1 MVIERFCEAM
11 WLEAGLAEA
20 SVASYRR
27 DLQLAERLCAK
38 PLSDFSAVDVQAVL
52 AQLLDLQ
59 RKASSMA
66 RMRVSLRRFFAW
78 MVEER
83 LRADDPTVLL
93 EAVRHE
99 KPLPRSLSE
108 AEVERLLAAP
118 DLATPAGLRD
128 AAMLELLYACGL
140 RVSELCHLTFP
151 DLFLDEG
158 YLRVQGKGSK
168 QRLVPLSDSAIA
180 EVTRYLRDPDR
191 ATPKRGQEDYVF
203 LSRRGQAISRIT
215 VFVMV
220 REAAEMAGVDKK
232 ISPHT
237 FRHSFATALLEGG
250 ANLQAIQLLLGHED
264 VATTEIYTHIDRT
277 KLREQVERYHP
288 RNRRARS

>member
-1 MVIERFCEAM
+1 MIERFCEAM
-11 WLEAGLAEA
+11 WLESGLAEA

-38 PLSDFSAVDVQAVL
+38 PLPDFSAADVQAVL

-59 RKASSMA
+59 RKASSLA

-99 KPLPRSLSE
+99 KPLPRGLSE

-140 RVSELCHLTFP
+140 RVSELVGLP
-151 DLFLDEG
+151 LSAVFLQEAV
-158 YLRVQGKGSK
+158 LRVRGKGDK
-168 QRLVPLSDSAIA
+168 VRLVPMG
-180 EVTRYLRDPDR
+180 E
-191 ATPKRGQEDYVF
+191 Q
-203 LSRRGQAISRIT
+203 
-215 VFVMV
+215 
-220 REAAEMAGVDKK
+220 AAEMVARYCREARPLLLEGRVSDVLFIAARGGAMNRRTFWKL
-232 ISPHT
+232 IHDYAIAVGIRTAVSPHT
-237 FRHSFATALLEGG
+237 LRHAFATHLVNHG
-250 ANLQAIQLLLGHED
+250 ADLRVVQMLLGHSNLS
-264 VATTEIYTHIDRT
+264 TTQIYTHVAEARLA
-277 KLREQVERYHP
+277 KVFAAHHP
-288 RNRRARS
+288 RA

>member
-38 PLSDFSAVDVQAVL
+38 PLPDFSAADVQAVL
-52 AQLLDLQ
+52 ARLLDLQ
-59 RKASSMA
+59 RKASSLA

-140 RVSELCHLTFP
+140 RVSELVGLP
-151 DLFLDEG
+151 LSAVFLQEAV
-158 YLRVQGKGSK
+158 LRVRGKGDK
-168 QRLVPLSDSAIA
+168 VRLVPMG
-180 EVTRYLRDPDR
+180 E
-191 ATPKRGQEDYVF
+191 Q
-203 LSRRGQAISRIT
+203 
-215 VFVMV
+215 
-220 REAAEMAGVDKK
+220 AAEMVERYCREARPQLLEGRVSDVLFIAARGGAMNRRTFWKL
-232 ISPHT
+232 IHDYAIAVGIRTAVSPHT
-237 FRHSFATALLEGG
+237 LRHAFATHLVNHG
-250 ANLQAIQLLLGHED
+250 ADLRVVQMLLGHSSLS
-264 VATTEIYTHIDRT
+264 TTQIYTHIAEAR
-277 KLREQVERYHP
+277 LASIFAAHHP
-288 RNRRARS
+288 RA

>member
-27 DLQLAERLCAK
+27 DLQLAEQLCAK
-38 PLSDFSAVDVQAVL
+38 PLPDFSAADVQAVL

-59 RKASSMA
+59 RKASSLA

-140 RVSELCHLTFP
+140 RVSELVGLP
-151 DLFLDEG
+151 LSAVFLQEAV
-158 YLRVQGKGSK
+158 LRVRGKGDK
-168 QRLVPLSDSAIA
+168 VRLVPMG
-180 EVTRYLRDPDR
+180 E
-191 ATPKRGQEDYVF
+191 Q
-203 LSRRGQAISRIT
+203 
-215 VFVMV
+215 
-220 REAAEMAGVDKK
+220 AAEMIERYCREARPLLLEGRVSDVLFIAARGGAMNRRTFWKL
-232 ISPHT
+232 IHDYAIAVGIRTAVSPHT
-237 FRHSFATALLEGG
+237 LRHAFATHLVNHG
-250 ANLQAIQLLLGHED
+250 ADLRVVQMLLGHSNLS
-264 VATTEIYTHIDRT
+264 TTQIYTHVAEARLA
-277 KLREQVERYHP
+277 KVFAAHHP
-288 RNRRARS
+288 RA

>member
-38 PLSDFSAVDVQAVL
+38 PLPDFSAADVQAVL
-52 AQLLDLQ
+52 ARLLDLQ

-140 RVSELCHLTFP
+140 RVSELVGLP
-151 DLFLDEG
+151 LSAVFLQEAV
-158 YLRVQGKGSK
+158 LRVRGKGDK
-168 QRLVPLSDSAIA
+168 VRLVPMG
-180 EVTRYLRDPDR
+180 E
-191 ATPKRGQEDYVF
+191 Q
-203 LSRRGQAISRIT
+203 
-215 VFVMV
+215 
-220 REAAEMAGVDKK
+220 AAEMVERYCREARPLLLEGRVSDVLFIAARGGAMNRRTFWKL
-232 ISPHT
+232 IHDYAIAVGIRTAVSPHT
-237 FRHSFATALLEGG
+237 LRHAFATHLVNHG
-250 ANLQAIQLLLGHED
+250 ADLRVVQMLLGHSNLS
-264 VATTEIYTHIDRT
+264 TTQIYTHVAEARLA
-277 KLREQVERYHP
+277 KVFAAHHP
-288 RNRRARS
+288 RA

>member
-1 MVIERFCEAM
+1 VVIERFCEAM

-27 DLQLAERLCAK
+27 DLQLAERLCVK
-38 PLSDFSAVDVQAVL
+38 PLPDFSAADVQAVL

-140 RVSELCHLTFP
+140 RVSELVGLP
-151 DLFLDEG
+151 LSAVFLQEAV
-158 YLRVQGKGSK
+158 LRVRGKGDK
-168 QRLVPLSDSAIA
+168 VRLVPMG
-180 EVTRYLRDPDR
+180 E
-191 ATPKRGQEDYVF
+191 Q
-203 LSRRGQAISRIT
+203 
-215 VFVMV
+215 
-220 REAAEMAGVDKK
+220 AAEMVERYCREARPLLLEGRVSDVLFIAARGGAMNRRTFWKL
-232 ISPHT
+232 IHDYAIAVGIRTAVSPHT
-237 FRHSFATALLEGG
+237 LRHAFATHLVNHG
-250 ANLQAIQLLLGHED
+250 ADLRVVQMLLGHSNLS
-264 VATTEIYTHIDRT
+264 TTQIYTHVAEARLA
-277 KLREQVERYHP
+277 KVFAAHHP
-288 RNRRARS
+288 RA

>member
-1 MVIERFCEAM
+1 MIEHFCEAM

-38 PLSDFSAVDVQAVL
+38 PLSDFSAADVQAVL

-59 RKASSMA
+59 RKPSSLA

-83 LRADDPTVLL
+83 LRADDPTVLV

-140 RVSELCHLTFP
+140 RVSELVGLP
-151 DLFLDEG
+151 LSAVFLQEAV
-158 YLRVQGKGSK
+158 LRVRGKGDK
-168 QRLVPLSDSAIA
+168 VRLVPMG
-180 EVTRYLRDPDR
+180 E
-191 ATPKRGQEDYVF
+191 Q
-203 LSRRGQAISRIT
+203 
-215 VFVMV
+215 
-220 REAAEMAGVDKK
+220 AAEMVERYCREARPQLLEGRVSDVLVIAARGGAMNRRTFWKL
-232 ISPHT
+232 IHDYAIAVGIRTAVSPHT
-237 FRHSFATALLEGG
+237 LRHAFATHLVNHG
-250 ANLQAIQLLLGHED
+250 ADLRVVQMLLGHSNLS
-264 VATTEIYTHIDRT
+264 TTQIYTHVAEARLA
-277 KLREQVERYHP
+277 KVFAAHHP
-288 RNRRARS
+288 RA

>member
-38 PLSDFSAVDVQAVL
+38 PLPDFSAADVQAVL

-140 RVSELCHLTFP
+140 RVSELVGLP
-151 DLFLDEG
+151 LSAAFLQEAV
-158 YLRVQGKGSK
+158 LRVRGKGDK
-168 QRLVPLSDSAIA
+168 VRLVPMGEQAAKMVERYCREARPLLLEGRVSDVLFIAARGGAMNRRTFWKLIHDYAIA
-180 EVTRYLRDPDR
+180 VGIRT
-191 ATPKRGQEDYVF
+191 AV
-203 LSRRGQAISRIT
+203 
-215 VFVMV
+215 
-220 REAAEMAGVDKK
+220 
-232 ISPHT
+232 SPHT
-237 FRHSFATALLEGG
+237 LRHAFATHLVNHG
-250 ANLQAIQLLLGHED
+250 ADLRVVQMLLGHSNLS
-264 VATTEIYTHIDRT
+264 TTQIYTHVAEARLA
-277 KLREQVERYHP
+277 KVFAAHHP
-288 RNRRARS
+288 RA

>member
-1 MVIERFCEAM
+1 VVIERFCEAM

-38 PLSDFSAVDVQAVL
+38 PLSDFSAADVQAVL

-59 RKASSMA
+59 RKASSLA

-140 RVSELCHLTFP
+140 RVSELVGLP
-151 DLFLDEG
+151 LSAAFLQEAV
-158 YLRVQGKGSK
+158 LRVRGKGDK
-168 QRLVPLSDSAIA
+168 VRLVPMGEQAAKMVERYCREARPLLLEGRVSDVLFIAARGGAMNRRTFWKLIHDYAIA
-180 EVTRYLRDPDR
+180 VGIRT
-191 ATPKRGQEDYVF
+191 AV
-203 LSRRGQAISRIT
+203 
-215 VFVMV
+215 
-220 REAAEMAGVDKK
+220 
-232 ISPHT
+232 SPHT
-237 FRHSFATALLEGG
+237 LRHAFATHLVNHG
-250 ANLQAIQLLLGHED
+250 ADLRVVQMLLGHSNLS
-264 VATTEIYTHIDRT
+264 TTQIYTHVAEARLA
-277 KLREQVERYHP
+277 KVFAAHHP
-288 RNRRARS
+288 RA

>member
-1 MVIERFCEAM
+1 MIERFCEAM

-38 PLSDFSAVDVQAVL
+38 PLPDFSAADVQAVL

-59 RKASSMA
+59 RKASSLA

-118 DLATPAGLRD
+118 ALATPAGLRD

-140 RVSELCHLTFP
+140 RVSELVGLP
-151 DLFLDEG
+151 LSAVFLQEAV
-158 YLRVQGKGSK
+158 LRVRGKGDK
-168 QRLVPLSDSAIA
+168 VRLVPMG
-180 EVTRYLRDPDR
+180 E
-191 ATPKRGQEDYVF
+191 Q
-203 LSRRGQAISRIT
+203 
-215 VFVMV
+215 
-220 REAAEMAGVDKK
+220 AAEMVERYCREARPLLLEGRVSDVLFIAARGGAMNRRTFWKL
-232 ISPHT
+232 IHDYAIAVGIRTAVSPHT
-237 FRHSFATALLEGG
+237 LRHAFATHLVNHG
-250 ANLQAIQLLLGHED
+250 ADLRVVQMLLGHSNLS
-264 VATTEIYTHIDRT
+264 TTQIYTHVAEARLA
-277 KLREQVERYHP
+277 KVFAAHHP
-288 RNRRARS
+288 RA

>member
-1 MVIERFCEAM
+1 MIERFCEAM

-38 PLSDFSAVDVQAVL
+38 PLPDFSAADVQAVL

-140 RVSELCHLTFP
+140 RVSELVGLP
-151 DLFLDEG
+151 LSAVFLQEAV
-158 YLRVQGKGSK
+158 LRVRGKGDK
-168 QRLVPLSDSAIA
+168 VRLVPMG
-180 EVTRYLRDPDR
+180 E
-191 ATPKRGQEDYVF
+191 Q
-203 LSRRGQAISRIT
+203 
-215 VFVMV
+215 
-220 REAAEMAGVDKK
+220 AAEMVERYCREARPQLLKGRVSDVLFIAARGGAMNRRTFWKL
-232 ISPHT
+232 IHDYAIAVGIRTAVSPHT
-237 FRHSFATALLEGG
+237 LRHAFATHLVNHG
-250 ANLQAIQLLLGHED
+250 ADLRVVQMLLGHSNLS
-264 VATTEIYTHIDRT
+264 TTQIYTHVAEARLA
-277 KLREQVERYHP
+277 KVFAAHHP
-288 RNRRARS
+288 RA

>member
-11 WLEAGLAEA
+11 CLEAGLTEA

-38 PLSDFSAVDVQAVL
+38 PLPDFSAADVQAVL

-59 RKASSMA
+59 RKASSLA

-140 RVSELCHLTFP
+140 RVSELVGLP
-151 DLFLDEG
+151 LSAAFLQEAV
-158 YLRVQGKGSK
+158 LRVRGKGDK
-168 QRLVPLSDSAIA
+168 VRLVPMG
-180 EVTRYLRDPDR
+180 E
-191 ATPKRGQEDYVF
+191 Q
-203 LSRRGQAISRIT
+203 
-215 VFVMV
+215 
-220 REAAEMAGVDKK
+220 AAEMVERYCREARPLLLEGRVSDVLFIAARGGAMNRRTFWKL
-232 ISPHT
+232 IHDYAIAVGIRTAVSPHT
-237 FRHSFATALLEGG
+237 LRHAFATHLVNHG
-250 ANLQAIQLLLGHED
+250 ADLRVVQMLLGHSNLS
-264 VATTEIYTHIDRT
+264 TTQIYTHVAEARLA
-277 KLREQVERYHP
+277 KVFAAHHP
-288 RNRRARS
+288 RA

>member
-38 PLSDFSAVDVQAVL
+38 PLSDFSAADVQAVL

-59 RKASSMA
+59 RKASSLA

-140 RVSELCHLTFP
+140 RVSELVGLP
-151 DLFLDEG
+151 LSAVFLQEAV
-158 YLRVQGKGSK
+158 LRVRGKGDK
-168 QRLVPLSDSAIA
+168 VRLVPMG
-180 EVTRYLRDPDR
+180 E
-191 ATPKRGQEDYVF
+191 Q
-203 LSRRGQAISRIT
+203 
-215 VFVMV
+215 
-220 REAAEMAGVDKK
+220 AAEMVARYCREARPLLLEGRVSDVLFIAARGGAMNRRTFWKL
-232 ISPHT
+232 IHDYAIAVGIRTAVSPHT
-237 FRHSFATALLEGG
+237 LRHAFATHLVNHG
-250 ANLQAIQLLLGHED
+250 ADLRVVQMLLGHSNLS
-264 VATTEIYTHIDRT
+264 TTQIYTHVAEARLA
-277 KLREQVERYHP
+277 KVFAAHHP
-288 RNRRARS
+288 RA

>member
-1 MVIERFCEAM
+1 MIERFCEAM

-38 PLSDFSAVDVQAVL
+38 PLPDFSAADVQAVL

-59 RKASSMA
+59 RKPSSLA

-140 RVSELCHLTFP
+140 RVSELVGLP
-151 DLFLDEG
+151 LSAVFLQEAV
-158 YLRVQGKGSK
+158 LRVRGKGDK
-168 QRLVPLSDSAIA
+168 VRLVPMG
-180 EVTRYLRDPDR
+180 E
-191 ATPKRGQEDYVF
+191 Q
-203 LSRRGQAISRIT
+203 
-215 VFVMV
+215 
-220 REAAEMAGVDKK
+220 AAEMVARYCREARPQLLEGRVSDVLFISARGGAMNRRTFWKL
-232 ISPHT
+232 IHDYAIAVGIRTAVSPHT
-237 FRHSFATALLEGG
+237 LRHAFATHLVNHG
-250 ANLQAIQLLLGHED
+250 ADLRVVQMLLGHSNLS
-264 VATTEIYTHIDRT
+264 TTQIYTHVAEARLA
-277 KLREQVERYHP
+277 KVFAAHHP
-288 RNRRARS
+288 RA

>member
-38 PLSDFSAVDVQAVL
+38 PLSDFSAADVQAVL

-59 RKASSMA
+59 RKASSLA

-99 KPLPRSLSE
+99 KPLPRGLSE

-140 RVSELCHLTFP
+140 RVSELVGLP
-151 DLFLDEG
+151 LSAAFLQEAV
-158 YLRVQGKGSK
+158 LRVRGKGDK
-168 QRLVPLSDSAIA
+168 VRLVPMG
-180 EVTRYLRDPDR
+180 E
-191 ATPKRGQEDYVF
+191 Q
-203 LSRRGQAISRIT
+203 
-215 VFVMV
+215 
-220 REAAEMAGVDKK
+220 AAEMVERYCREARPLLLEGRVSDVLFIAARGGAMNRRTFWKL
-232 ISPHT
+232 IHDYAIAVGIRTAVSPHT
-237 FRHSFATALLEGG
+237 LRHAFATHLVNHG
-250 ANLQAIQLLLGHED
+250 ADLRVVQMLLGHSNLS
-264 VATTEIYTHIDRT
+264 TTQIYTHVAEARLA
-277 KLREQVERYHP
+277 KVFAAHHP
-288 RNRRARS
+288 RA

>member
-38 PLSDFSAVDVQAVL
+38 PLSDFSAADVQAVL

-99 KPLPRSLSE
+99 KPLPRGLSE

-140 RVSELCHLTFP
+140 RVSELVGLP
-151 DLFLDEG
+151 LSAAFLQEVV
-158 YLRVQGKGSK
+158 LRVRGKGDK
-168 QRLVPLSDSAIA
+168 VRLVPMG
-180 EVTRYLRDPDR
+180 E
-191 ATPKRGQEDYVF
+191 Q
-203 LSRRGQAISRIT
+203 
-215 VFVMV
+215 
-220 REAAEMAGVDKK
+220 AAEMVERYCREARPLLLEGRVSDVLFIAARGGAMNRRTFWKL
-232 ISPHT
+232 IHDYAIAVGIRTAVSPHT
-237 FRHSFATALLEGG
+237 LRHAFATHLVNHG
-250 ANLQAIQLLLGHED
+250 ADLRVVQMLLGHSNLS
-264 VATTEIYTHIDRT
+264 TTQIYTHVAEARLA
-277 KLREQVERYHP
+277 KVFAAHHP
-288 RNRRARS
+288 RA

>member
-1 MVIERFCEAM
+1 M

-38 PLSDFSAVDVQAVL
+38 PLPDFSAADVQAVL

-59 RKASSMA
+59 RKASSLA

-140 RVSELCHLTFP
+140 RVSELVGLP
-151 DLFLDEG
+151 LSAVFLQEAV
-158 YLRVQGKGSK
+158 LRVRGKGDK
-168 QRLVPLSDSAIA
+168 VRLVPMG
-180 EVTRYLRDPDR
+180 E
-191 ATPKRGQEDYVF
+191 Q
-203 LSRRGQAISRIT
+203 
-215 VFVMV
+215 
-220 REAAEMAGVDKK
+220 AAEMVERYCREARPLLLEGRVSDVLFIAARGGAMNRRTFWKL
-232 ISPHT
+232 IHDYAIAVGIRTAVSPHT
-237 FRHSFATALLEGG
+237 LRHAFATHLVNHG
-250 ANLQAIQLLLGHED
+250 ADLRVVQMLLGHSNLS
-264 VATTEIYTHIDRT
+264 TTQIYTHVAEARLA
-277 KLREQVERYHP
+277 KVFAAHHP
-288 RNRRARS
+288 RA

>member
-38 PLSDFSAVDVQAVL
+38 PLSDFSAADVQAVL

-59 RKASSMA
+59 RKASSLA

-83 LRADDPTVLL
+83 LRADDPTILL

-140 RVSELCHLTFP
+140 RVSELVGLP
-151 DLFLDEG
+151 LSAAFLQEAV
-158 YLRVQGKGSK
+158 LRVRGKGDK
-168 QRLVPLSDSAIA
+168 VRLVPMG
-180 EVTRYLRDPDR
+180 E
-191 ATPKRGQEDYVF
+191 Q
-203 LSRRGQAISRIT
+203 
-215 VFVMV
+215 
-220 REAAEMAGVDKK
+220 AAEMVERYCREARPQLLEGRVSDVLFIAARGGAMNRRTFWKL
-232 ISPHT
+232 IHDYAIAVGIRTAVSPHT
-237 FRHSFATALLEGG
+237 LRHAFATHLVNHG
-250 ANLQAIQLLLGHED
+250 ADLRVVQMLLGHSNLS
-264 VATTEIYTHIDRT
+264 TTQIYTHVAEARLA
-277 KLREQVERYHP
+277 KVFAAHHP
-288 RNRRARS
+288 RA

>member
-1 MVIERFCEAM
+1 MIERFCEAM

-27 DLQLAERLCAK
+27 DLQLAEQLCAK
-38 PLSDFSAVDVQAVL
+38 PLSDFSAADVQAVL

-140 RVSELCHLTFP
+140 RVSELVGLP
-151 DLFLDEG
+151 LSAAFLQEAV
-158 YLRVQGKGSK
+158 LRVRGKGDK
-168 QRLVPLSDSAIA
+168 VRLVPMG
-180 EVTRYLRDPDR
+180 E
-191 ATPKRGQEDYVF
+191 Q
-203 LSRRGQAISRIT
+203 
-215 VFVMV
+215 
-220 REAAEMAGVDKK
+220 AAEMVERYCREARPLLLEGRVSDVLFIAARGGAMNRRTFWKL
-232 ISPHT
+232 IHDYAIAVGIRTAVSPHT
-237 FRHSFATALLEGG
+237 LRHAFATHLVNHG
-250 ANLQAIQLLLGHED
+250 ADLRVVQMLLGHSNLS
-264 VATTEIYTHIDRT
+264 TTQIYTHVAEARLA
-277 KLREQVERYHP
+277 KVFAAHHP
-288 RNRRARS
+288 RA

>member
-1 MVIERFCEAM
+1 MIERFCEAM

-38 PLSDFSAVDVQAVL
+38 PLPDFSAADVQAVL
-52 AQLLDLQ
+52 ARLLDLQ
-59 RKASSMA
+59 RKASSLA

-140 RVSELCHLTFP
+140 RVSELVGLP
-151 DLFLDEG
+151 LSAVFLQEAV
-158 YLRVQGKGSK
+158 LRVRGKGDK
-168 QRLVPLSDSAIA
+168 VRLVPMG
-180 EVTRYLRDPDR
+180 E
-191 ATPKRGQEDYVF
+191 Q
-203 LSRRGQAISRIT
+203 
-215 VFVMV
+215 
-220 REAAEMAGVDKK
+220 AAEMVERYCREARPQLLKGRVSDVLFIAARGGAMNRRTFWKL
-232 ISPHT
+232 IHDYAIAVGIRTAVSPHT
-237 FRHSFATALLEGG
+237 LRHAFATHLVNHG
-250 ANLQAIQLLLGHED
+250 ADLRVVQMLLGHSNLS
-264 VATTEIYTHIDRT
+264 TTQIYTHVAEARLA
-277 KLREQVERYHP
+277 KVFAAHHP
-288 RNRRARS
+288 RA

>member
-1 MVIERFCEAM
+1 MIERFCEAM

-38 PLSDFSAVDVQAVL
+38 PLPDFSAADVQAVL

-59 RKASSMA
+59 RKASSLA

-99 KPLPRSLSE
+99 KPLPRGLSE

-140 RVSELCHLTFP
+140 RVSELVGLP
-151 DLFLDEG
+151 LSAAFLQEAV
-158 YLRVQGKGSK
+158 LRVRGKGDK
-168 QRLVPLSDSAIA
+168 VRLVPMG
-180 EVTRYLRDPDR
+180 E
-191 ATPKRGQEDYVF
+191 Q
-203 LSRRGQAISRIT
+203 
-215 VFVMV
+215 
-220 REAAEMAGVDKK
+220 AAEMVERYCREARPLLLEGRVSDVLFIAARGGAMNRRTFWKL
-232 ISPHT
+232 IHDYAIAVGIRTAVSPHT
-237 FRHSFATALLEGG
+237 LRHAFATHLVNHG
-250 ANLQAIQLLLGHED
+250 ADLRVVQMLLGHSNLS
-264 VATTEIYTHIDRT
+264 TTQIYTHVAEARLA
-277 KLREQVERYHP
+277 KVFAAHHP
-288 RNRRARS
+288 RA

>member
-1 MVIERFCEAM
+1 MVIEHFCEAM

-38 PLSDFSAVDVQAVL
+38 PLPDFSAADVQAVL

-140 RVSELCHLTFP
+140 RVSELVGLP
-151 DLFLDEG
+151 LSAVFLQEAV
-158 YLRVQGKGSK
+158 LRVRGKGDK
-168 QRLVPLSDSAIA
+168 VRLVPMG
-180 EVTRYLRDPDR
+180 E
-191 ATPKRGQEDYVF
+191 Q
-203 LSRRGQAISRIT
+203 
-215 VFVMV
+215 
-220 REAAEMAGVDKK
+220 AAEMVERYCREARPLLLEGRVSDVLFIAARGGAMNRRTFWKL
-232 ISPHT
+232 IHDYAIAVGIRTAVSPHT
-237 FRHSFATALLEGG
+237 LRHAFATHLVNHG
-250 ANLQAIQLLLGHED
+250 ADLRVVQMLLGHSNLS
-264 VATTEIYTHIDRT
+264 TTQIYTHVAEARLA
-277 KLREQVERYHP
+277 KVFAAHHP
-288 RNRRARS
+288 RA

>member
-38 PLSDFSAVDVQAVL
+38 PLPDFSAADVQAVL

-59 RKASSMA
+59 RKPSSLA
-66 RMRVSLRRFFAW
+66 RMRASLRRFFGW

-140 RVSELCHLTFP
+140 RVSELVGLP
-151 DLFLDEG
+151 LSAVFLQEAV
-158 YLRVQGKGSK
+158 LRVRGKGDK
-168 QRLVPLSDSAIA
+168 VRLVPMG
-180 EVTRYLRDPDR
+180 E
-191 ATPKRGQEDYVF
+191 Q
-203 LSRRGQAISRIT
+203 
-215 VFVMV
+215 
-220 REAAEMAGVDKK
+220 AAEMVERYCREARPLLLEGRVSDVLFIAARGGAMNRRTFWKL
-232 ISPHT
+232 IHDYAIAVGIRTAVSPHT
-237 FRHSFATALLEGG
+237 LRHAFATHLVNHG
-250 ANLQAIQLLLGHED
+250 ADLRVVQMLLGHSNLS
-264 VATTEIYTHIDRT
+264 TTQIYTHVAEARLA
-277 KLREQVERYHP
+277 KVFAAHHP
-288 RNRRARS
+288 RA

>member
-1 MVIERFCEAM
+1 MIERFCEAM

-38 PLSDFSAVDVQAVL
+38 PLPDFSAADVQAVL

-59 RKASSMA
+59 RKASSLA

-140 RVSELCHLTFP
+140 RVSELVGLP
-151 DLFLDEG
+151 LSAVFLQEAV
-158 YLRVQGKGSK
+158 LRVRGKGDK
-168 QRLVPLSDSAIA
+168 VRLVPMG
-180 EVTRYLRDPDR
+180 E
-191 ATPKRGQEDYVF
+191 Q
-203 LSRRGQAISRIT
+203 
-215 VFVMV
+215 
-220 REAAEMAGVDKK
+220 AAEMVERYCREARPLLLEGRMSDVLFIAARGGAMNRRTFWKLIHDYA
-232 ISPHT
+232 IAVGIRTAVSPHT
-237 FRHSFATALLEGG
+237 LRHAFATHLVNHG
-250 ANLQAIQLLLGHED
+250 ADLRVVQMLLGHSNLS
-264 VATTEIYTHIDRT
+264 TTQIYTHVAEARLA
-277 KLREQVERYHP
+277 KVFAAHHP
-288 RNRRARS
+288 RA

>member
-1 MVIERFCEAM
+1 MIERFCEAM
-11 WLEAGLAEA
+11 LLEAGLAEA
-20 SVASYRR
+20 SV
-27 DLQLAERLCAK
+27 QLAERLCAK
-38 PLSDFSAVDVQAVL
+38 PLSDFSAADVQAVL

-140 RVSELCHLTFP
+140 RVSELVGLP
-151 DLFLDEG
+151 LSAAFLQEAV
-158 YLRVQGKGSK
+158 LRVRGKGDK
-168 QRLVPLSDSAIA
+168 VRLVPMG
-180 EVTRYLRDPDR
+180 E
-191 ATPKRGQEDYVF
+191 Q
-203 LSRRGQAISRIT
+203 
-215 VFVMV
+215 
-220 REAAEMAGVDKK
+220 AAEMVERYCREARPLLLEGRVSDVLFIAARGGAMNRRTFWKL
-232 ISPHT
+232 IHDYAIAVGIRTAVSPHT
-237 FRHSFATALLEGG
+237 LRHAFATHLVNHG
-250 ANLQAIQLLLGHED
+250 ADLRVVQMLLGHSNLS
-264 VATTEIYTHIDRT
+264 TTQIYTHVAEARLA
-277 KLREQVERYHP
+277 KVFAAHHP
-288 RNRRARS
+288 RA

>member
-1 MVIERFCEAM
+1 MIERFCEAM

-38 PLSDFSAVDVQAVL
+38 PLPDFSAADVQAVL

-59 RKASSMA
+59 RKASSLA

-140 RVSELCHLTFP
+140 RVSELVGLP
-151 DLFLDEG
+151 LSAAFLQEAV
-158 YLRVQGKGSK
+158 LRVRGKGDK
-168 QRLVPLSDSAIA
+168 VRLVPMGEQAAKMVERYCREARPLLLEGRVSDVLFIAARGGAMNRRTFWKLIHDYAIA
-180 EVTRYLRDPDR
+180 VGIRT
-191 ATPKRGQEDYVF
+191 AV
-203 LSRRGQAISRIT
+203 
-215 VFVMV
+215 
-220 REAAEMAGVDKK
+220 
-232 ISPHT
+232 SPHT
-237 FRHSFATALLEGG
+237 LRHAFATHLVNHG
-250 ANLQAIQLLLGHED
+250 ADLRVVQMLLGHSNLS
-264 VATTEIYTHIDRT
+264 TTQIYTHVAEARLA
-277 KLREQVERYHP
+277 KVFAAHHP
-288 RNRRARS
+288 RA

>member
-1 MVIERFCEAM
+1 MIERFCEAM

-27 DLQLAERLCAK
+27 DLQLAERLCVK
-38 PLSDFSAVDVQAVL
+38 PLPDFSAADVQAVL

-140 RVSELCHLTFP
+140 RVSELVGLP
-151 DLFLDEG
+151 LSAVFLQEAV
-158 YLRVQGKGSK
+158 LRVRGKGDK
-168 QRLVPLSDSAIA
+168 VRLVPMG
-180 EVTRYLRDPDR
+180 E
-191 ATPKRGQEDYVF
+191 Q
-203 LSRRGQAISRIT
+203 
-215 VFVMV
+215 
-220 REAAEMAGVDKK
+220 AAEMVERYCREARPLLLEGRVSDVLFIAARGGAMNRRTFWKL
-232 ISPHT
+232 IHDYAIAVGIRTAVSPHT
-237 FRHSFATALLEGG
+237 LRHAFATHLVNHG
-250 ANLQAIQLLLGHED
+250 ADLRVVQMLLGHSNLS
-264 VATTEIYTHIDRT
+264 TTQIYTHVAEARLA
-277 KLREQVERYHP
+277 KVFAAHHP
-288 RNRRARS
+288 RA

>member
-1 MVIERFCEAM
+1 MIERFCEAM

-38 PLSDFSAVDVQAVL
+38 PLSDFSAADVQAVL

-140 RVSELCHLTFP
+140 RVSELVGLP
-151 DLFLDEG
+151 LSAVFLQEAV
-158 YLRVQGKGSK
+158 LRVRGKGDK
-168 QRLVPLSDSAIA
+168 VRLVPMG
-180 EVTRYLRDPDR
+180 E
-191 ATPKRGQEDYVF
+191 Q
-203 LSRRGQAISRIT
+203 
-215 VFVMV
+215 
-220 REAAEMAGVDKK
+220 AAEMVERYCREARPLLLEGRVSDVLFIAARGGAMNRRPFWKL
-232 ISPHT
+232 IHDYAIAVGIRTAVSPHT
-237 FRHSFATALLEGG
+237 LRHAFATHLVNHG
-250 ANLQAIQLLLGHED
+250 ADLRVVQMLLGHSNLS
-264 VATTEIYTHIDRT
+264 TTQIYTHVAEARLA
-277 KLREQVERYHP
+277 KVFAAHHP
-288 RNRRARS
+288 RA

>member
-1 MVIERFCEAM
+1 MIERFCEAM

-38 PLSDFSAVDVQAVL
+38 PLPDFSAADVQAVL

-59 RKASSMA
+59 RKASSLA

-140 RVSELCHLTFP
+140 RVSELVGLP
-151 DLFLDEG
+151 LSAVFLQEAV
-158 YLRVQGKGSK
+158 LRVRGKGDK
-168 QRLVPLSDSAIA
+168 VRLVPMG
-180 EVTRYLRDPDR
+180 E
-191 ATPKRGQEDYVF
+191 Q
-203 LSRRGQAISRIT
+203 
-215 VFVMV
+215 
-220 REAAEMAGVDKK
+220 AAEMVARYCREARPLLLEGRVSDVLFISARGGAMNRRTFWKL
-232 ISPHT
+232 IHDYAIAVGIRTAVSPHT
-237 FRHSFATALLEGG
+237 LRHAFATHLVNHG
-250 ANLQAIQLLLGHED
+250 ADLRVVQMLLGHSNLS
-264 VATTEIYTHIDRT
+264 TTQIYTHVAEARLA
-277 KLREQVERYHP
+277 KVFAAHHP
-288 RNRRARS
+288 RA

>member
-1 MVIERFCEAM
+1 MIERFCEAM

-38 PLSDFSAVDVQAVL
+38 PLPDFSAADVQAVL
-52 AQLLDLQ
+52 ARLLDLQ
-59 RKASSMA
+59 RKASSLA

-140 RVSELCHLTFP
+140 RVSELVGLP
-151 DLFLDEG
+151 LSAVFLQEAV
-158 YLRVQGKGSK
+158 LRVRGKGDK
-168 QRLVPLSDSAIA
+168 VRLVPMG
-180 EVTRYLRDPDR
+180 E
-191 ATPKRGQEDYVF
+191 Q
-203 LSRRGQAISRIT
+203 
-215 VFVMV
+215 
-220 REAAEMAGVDKK
+220 AAEMVERYCREARPQLLEGRVSDVLFIAARGGAMNRRTFWKL
-232 ISPHT
+232 IHDYAIAVGIRTAVSPHT
-237 FRHSFATALLEGG
+237 LRHAFATHLVNHG
-250 ANLQAIQLLLGHED
+250 ADLRVVQMLLGHSNLS
-264 VATTEIYTHIDRT
+264 TTQIYTHVAEARLA
-277 KLREQVERYHP
+277 KVFAAHHP
-288 RNRRARS
+288 RA

>member
-99 KPLPRSLSE
+99 KPLPRGLSE

-140 RVSELCHLTFP
+140 RVSELVGLP
-151 DLFLDEG
+151 LSAVFLQEAV
-158 YLRVQGKGSK
+158 LRVRGKGDK
-168 QRLVPLSDSAIA
+168 VRLVPMG
-180 EVTRYLRDPDR
+180 E
-191 ATPKRGQEDYVF
+191 Q
-203 LSRRGQAISRIT
+203 
-215 VFVMV
+215 
-220 REAAEMAGVDKK
+220 AAEMVERYCREARPLLLEGRVSDVLFIAARGGAMNRRTFWKL
-232 ISPHT
+232 IHDYAIAVGIRTAVSPHT
-237 FRHSFATALLEGG
+237 LRHAFATHLVNHG
-250 ANLQAIQLLLGHED
+250 ADLRVVQMLLGHSNLS
-264 VATTEIYTHIDRT
+264 TTQIYTHVAEARLA
-277 KLREQVERYHP
+277 KVFAAHHP
-288 RNRRARS
+288 RA

>member
-38 PLSDFSAVDVQAVL
+38 PLPDFSAADVQAVL
-52 AQLLDLQ
+52 ARLLDLQ
-59 RKASSMA
+59 RKASSLA

-140 RVSELCHLTFP
+140 RVSELVGLP
-151 DLFLDEG
+151 LSAVFLQEAV
-158 YLRVQGKGSK
+158 LRVRGKGDK
-168 QRLVPLSDSAIA
+168 VRLVPMG
-180 EVTRYLRDPDR
+180 E
-191 ATPKRGQEDYVF
+191 Q
-203 LSRRGQAISRIT
+203 
-215 VFVMV
+215 
-220 REAAEMAGVDKK
+220 AAEMVERYCREARPQLLKGRVSDVLFIAARGGAMNRRTFWKL
-232 ISPHT
+232 IHDYAIAVGIRTAVSPHT
-237 FRHSFATALLEGG
+237 LRHAFATHLVNHG
-250 ANLQAIQLLLGHED
+250 ADLRVVQMLLGHSNLS
-264 VATTEIYTHIDRT
+264 TTQIYTHVAEARLA
-277 KLREQVERYHP
+277 KVFAAHHP
-288 RNRRARS
+288 RA

>member
-1 MVIERFCEAM
+1 MIERFCEAM
-11 WLEAGLAEA
+11 LLEAGLAEA

-27 DLQLAERLCAK
+27 DLQLAERLCEK
-38 PLSDFSAVDVQAVL
+38 PLPGFSTADVQAVL

-59 RKASSMA
+59 RKASSLA

-140 RVSELCHLTFP
+140 RVSELVGLP
-151 DLFLDEG
+151 LSAVFLQEAV
-158 YLRVQGKGSK
+158 LRVRGKGDK
-168 QRLVPLSDSAIA
+168 VRLVPMG
-180 EVTRYLRDPDR
+180 E
-191 ATPKRGQEDYVF
+191 Q
-203 LSRRGQAISRIT
+203 
-215 VFVMV
+215 
-220 REAAEMAGVDKK
+220 AAEMVARYCREARPLLLEGRVSDVLFIAARGGAMNRRTFWKL
-232 ISPHT
+232 IHDYAIAVGIRTAVSPHT
-237 FRHSFATALLEGG
+237 LRHAFATHLVNHG
-250 ANLQAIQLLLGHED
+250 ADLRVVQMLLGHSNLS
-264 VATTEIYTHIDRT
+264 TTQIYTHVAEARLA
-277 KLREQVERYHP
+277 KVFAAHHP
-288 RNRRARS
+288 RA

>member
-38 PLSDFSAVDVQAVL
+38 PLPDFSAADVQAVL

-99 KPLPRSLSE
+99 KPLPRGLSE

-140 RVSELCHLTFP
+140 RVSELVGLP
-151 DLFLDEG
+151 LSAVFLQEAV
-158 YLRVQGKGSK
+158 LRVRGKGDK
-168 QRLVPLSDSAIA
+168 VRLVPMG
-180 EVTRYLRDPDR
+180 E
-191 ATPKRGQEDYVF
+191 Q
-203 LSRRGQAISRIT
+203 
-215 VFVMV
+215 
-220 REAAEMAGVDKK
+220 AAEMVERYCREARPLLLEGRVSDVLFIAARGGAMNRRTFWKL
-232 ISPHT
+232 IHDYAIAVGIRTAVSPHT
-237 FRHSFATALLEGG
+237 LRHAFATHLVNHG
-250 ANLQAIQLLLGHED
+250 ADLRVVQMLLGHSNLS
-264 VATTEIYTHIDRT
+264 TTQIYTHVAEARLA
-277 KLREQVERYHP
+277 KVFAAHHP
-288 RNRRARS
+288 RA